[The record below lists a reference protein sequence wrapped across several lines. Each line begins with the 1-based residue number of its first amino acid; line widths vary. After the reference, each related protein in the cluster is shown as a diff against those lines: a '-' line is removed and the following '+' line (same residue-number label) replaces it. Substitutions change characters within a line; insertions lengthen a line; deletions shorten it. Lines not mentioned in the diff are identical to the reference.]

1 VGQRWPRWSIVRA
14 ARITQGMEEMKGHQ
28 IGAFVQGMG
37 EAQDHDAVTLMQGVE
52 EAQQEQ
58 ETETRKL

>member
-1 VGQRWPRWSIVRA
+1 
-14 ARITQGMEEMKGHQ
+14 MEEMKGHQ

-37 EAQDHDAVTLMQGVE
+37 EAQDHDAVTVMQGVE